1 MKVGTGREEKAKREK
16 SEPGDKTE
24 IQRSSLS
31 GEILLALGP
40 DRVQLLNA
48 EGIFLSHRCD
58 Q

>member
-31 GEILLALGP
+31 GEILLALG
-40 DRVQLLNA
+40 LTESN
-48 EGIFLSHRCD
+48 C
-58 Q
+58 